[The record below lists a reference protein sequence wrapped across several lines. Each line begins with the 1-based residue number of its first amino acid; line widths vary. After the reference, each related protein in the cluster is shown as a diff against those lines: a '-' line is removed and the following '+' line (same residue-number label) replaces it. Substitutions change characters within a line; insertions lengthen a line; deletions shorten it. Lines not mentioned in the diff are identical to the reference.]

1 MVSVAALDEAFQGKT
16 TNTKGLVDLLGKKFH
31 GDGDGS
37 DSKIISFC
45 ELLINHKPPFVGMF
59 DVEEIS
65 SNEAGNEARA
75 NQQKLTLRS
84 FLTRNPSANVVV
96 HTDITLPRLEASNM
110 SSGEL
115 LAPKTIHGQGTQAL
129 RSCKKMLAHAR
140 QFLVDG
146 GFPSGKTV
154 EDYHGANRLP

>member
-65 SNEAGNEARA
+65 SNEAGNEAS
-75 NQQKLTLRS
+75 RS
-84 FLTRNPSANVVV
+84 LPSAGGHCRRTGHAPWWNVVV
-96 HTDITLPRLEASNM
+96 DDRGPVIFRSLAACPPPVARLRLRTRKVLAWQHLDLDLAGLRKPASD
-110 SSGEL
+110 SDRD
-115 LAPKTIHGQGTQAL
+115 LASIGLK
-129 RSCKKMLAHAR
+129 
-140 QFLVDG
+140 
-146 GFPSGKTV
+146 
-154 EDYHGANRLP
+154 